1 MKFYKNLIPPIIR
14 ALEEI
19 FQEGQLAGYV
29 VDRTLKSNRKW
40 GSRDRRFIG
49 GQIYE
54 VVRWYRLYYEAA
66 LGKPPQTAS
75 DWWAVLVAAWL
86 DQKFP
91 LPDWEEVEG
100 MDTPSILG
108 KLEAAQTQRALRE
121 SIPDWLDQRAVQEL
135 GEAQWTKTIKALN
148 QPAKLVLR
156 VNTLKTR
163 RKKLL
168 TVFKKAGIEAEAL
181 GNHEAI
187 VLNKNRKLTHLK
199 EYKEG
204 HFEVQ
209 DYSSQQVARLLR
221 PHPGAWVVDACAGA
235 GGKSLQMAAQMHN
248 KGTIKSMDVEAY
260 KLKELKKRA
269 ARAGVNIINTQLM
282 PKNQLFNP
290 AAYLSTDYLLMDVPC
305 SGSGVLRRNP
315 DAKWKLTNHFIEEI
329 RQTQRMIL
337 GEYSKLCKPEG
348 KLVYATCSILPSEN
362 EEQLAWFL
370 KETEIGQDFE
380 LEESH
385 AIFPQ
390 DQGFDGFYMALL
402 RRTKASI

>member
-1 MKFYKNLIPPIIR
+1 LKLYKNLIPPIIK
-14 ALEEI
+14 ALQEI
-19 FQEGQLAGYV
+19 FIEGQQANYV
-29 VDRTLKSNRKW
+29 VERTLKSNRKW
-40 GSRDRRFIG
+40 GSRDRRFIA

-66 LGKPPQTAS
+66 LQAKPQS
-75 DWWAVLVAAWL
+75 EEDWWAVLVAAWL
-86 DQKFP
+86 DQQLP
-91 LPDWEEVEG
+91 LPDWEEVQRINSPEV
-100 MDTPSILG
+100 LG
-108 KLEAAQTQRALRE
+108 RLEAAQKQRVLRE
-121 SIPDWLDQRAVQEL
+121 SIPDWLDQRGLMEL
-135 GEAQWTKTIKALN
+135 GEEQWTATLAALN

-168 TVFKKAGIEAEAL
+168 TAFKKAGIEAEAL
-181 GNHEAI
+181 GDHEAI
-187 VLNKNRKLTHLK
+187 VLHKNRKLTHLK

-221 PHPGAWVVDACAGA
+221 PHAGSWVVDACAGA
-235 GGKSLQMAAQMHN
+235 GGKSLQMAALMHN

-269 ARAGVNIINTQLM
+269 DRAGVNIIQTELM
-282 PKNQLFNP
+282 PKNQVFSR
-290 AAYLSTDYLLMDVPC
+290 AEYLSTDYLLMDVPC

-315 DAKWKLTNHFIEEI
+315 DAKWKLSNDFIEEI
-329 RQTQRMIL
+329 RQTQRMIIS
-337 GEYSKLCKPEG
+337 EYSKLCKPDA
-348 KLVYATCSILPSEN
+348 KMVYATCSVFPSEN
-362 EEQLAWFL
+362 QEQVAWFL
-370 KETEIGQDFE
+370 EETEIGQDFE

-390 DQGFDGFYMALL
+390 DQGFDGFFMALL
-402 RRTKASI
+402 RRKKASI